1 MSTLTTLIY
10 IAVFPGFI
18 FLFFFALAAQ
28 YIDRKFYAR
37 LQNRIGPPWFQ
48 PLADF
53 IKLVSKEEIVPEE
66 SEKGIFKAVPLFALV
81 AIVTAFLY
89 IPFIK
94 ASSPFP
100 FDGDLIVIVY
110 LLTIPT
116 FCYFL
121 GGWFS
126 TSIYAMLGS
135 VRSLNQLFAYEVP
148 LLLSILSPA
157 LMANTWSISKIIAFN
172 MAHPLYWPMNLMAF
186 AVAMIALQGKLERV
200 PFDIPEAETE
210 IVAGTFTEY
219 SGRYFAF
226 FRLAIDIE
234 MVVGAAFLSAIFLPF
249 GFGGGILATFL
260 FSLGKIV
267 FVILCLSV
275 FRSIFARMRIDQMIN
290 FCWKYLLPL
299 SLLQIIIILLFK
311 ELFLL

>member
-1 MSTLTTLIY
+1 MNILTTLFY
-10 IAVFPGFI
+10 IAIFPGFL

-28 YIDRKFYAR
+28 YMDRKFYAR

-48 PLADF
+48 ALADF
-53 IKLVSKEEIVPEE
+53 IKLVSKEEILPED
-66 SEKGIFKAVPLFALV
+66 SEKGMFKAVPIVALV
-81 AIVTAFLY
+81 AVVTAFLY

-94 ASSPFP
+94 PGSPFP

-135 VRSLNQLFAYEVP
+135 IRSLNQLFAYEVP
-148 LLLSILSPA
+148 LLLSVLSPA
-157 LMANTWSISKIIAFN
+157 LLANSWSLTEIISFYKIHPLLWPLNMIAF
-172 MAHPLYWPMNLMAF
+172 F
-186 AVAMIALQGKLERV
+186 VAMIALQGKLERV

-219 SGRYFAF
+219 SGRYYAF

-234 MVVGAAFLSAIFLPF
+234 MVVGAAFLAAIFMPF
-249 GFGGGILATFL
+249 GFSGNIYTIFL
-260 FSLGKIV
+260 FSMGKI
-267 FVILCLSV
+267 ILIILALSV
-275 FRSIFARMRIDQMIN
+275 FRSIFARMRIDQMMN

-299 SLLQIIIILLFK
+299 SLLQIIIVLLFK
-311 ELFLL
+311 EFFLI